1 MSTLSPLESV
11 TWDPNGCRDTTVCP
25 AYATCTTTSDSYYCS
40 CKNGFLASNG
50 QKQFRGPGVE
60 CKDID
65 ECRDRCLFNATCTN
79 TPGSYYCTCNPG
91 FAANNGKLNFIGQE
105 ADCTGIDKC
114 FQDPSP
120 SVPNSVCTNALGSY
134 LFDIL
139 EFFSDIDEC
148 LQDPSP
154 CGPNADCTNTLGS
167 YSCSCAAGFHP
178 NPQGSWK
185 HGNFSCKRAPF
196 KCREDVIPNN
206 EWVQLCQ
213 VGAAVEAEFISFCSL
228 MNATFNVLDD
238 VCKKETTVV
247 SLKST
252 AESFASVIEQTS
264 TWSNFTKE
272 KTSILATVL
281 LESVESTTLA
291 ALLKPSENSSQ
302 SIQTEY
308 LDIESR
314 VISEECS
321 EESET
326 FILKA
331 KGDEMKIWCST
342 IKESESADV
351 NGVAFVSYVGMEAV
365 LDESYFQNPQT
376 PFANSQEKLKMN
388 SRVTGGIITGEK
400 KDGFSKPVIYTLE
413 NTERKKNF
421 ERPFCVSWSTDVER
435 GRWTTSGCELLEAS
449 ETHTVCSCNRM
460 VNLAIIMASGDL
472 TMEFALYVISH
483 VGLIISL
490 VCLAMA
496 IITFL
501 LCRTIHNQNT
511 YLHLHLCVCLFL
523 AKLLFLTG
531 ADKTDGKVG
540 CAVIAGFLHYLFLAC
555 FSWMLVEAVMLFLM
569 VRNLK
574 VVNYF
579 SSRNIKMLYLCA
591 FGYGL
596 PGLVVAVS
604 ASMHPRGYG
613 TYNRLLTF
621 KAFAQIFIL
630 GCSWV
635 LGIFQFGPMAN
646 IMAYLFTII
655 NSLQGAFIFL
665 IHCLLSRQVR
675 EECRRWVTRK
685 PKPSSQSITSGILLS
700 SIPSTSK
707 TWNNISG
714 KQVPAGTYS
723 ETSSSQLTVET
734 QDPAS
739 ATALWAARNADA
751 WGSLPRASRPGLSV
765 LLALSGSEAKNSGEN
780 ADCYNSTHCTCKG
793 GFQSTSGRRYFKPNE
808 KCEDIDECETGLA
821 KCQQK
826 AYCRNQIG
834 SYYCSC
840 VPDFPIFNWVA
851 SIVKLNHDK
860 CYVYETKRC
869 NETSETILEAGN
881 NTMNIDCSAAFKG
894 ATRDSNV
901 VALITYRSL
910 GNILNGSYFGNRR
923 GAKGVKLNSQV
934 MSGSIGVKER
944 KDLSKPV
951 FLTLQHTQED
961 PVLTVI
967 TYVGLSLS
975 LLCLLLAALTFLL
988 CRPIQ
993 NTSTSL
999 HLHLS
1004 ICLFLAH
1011 LLFLT
1016 GINQTEPE
1024 VLCSVIAGVLH
1035 YLYLASFTWM
1045 FLEGLHL
1052 FLTVRN
1058 LKVAN
1063 YTSAGRFKKR
1073 FMYPFG
1079 YGLPALIVAVSAIAG
1094 HKNYGTYTH
1103 CWLKLDKGF
1112 IWSFTGPVALI
1123 ILINLVFYF
1132 QVLWILRSRLSSL
1145 NKEVSTIQ
1153 DTRAMTFKAIAQL
1166 FILGCSWGLGYFMV
1180 EEIGKTM
1187 ESVIAYA
1194 FTVIN
1199 ILQGVLLFVV
1209 HCLLNRQGIKDSYPI
1224 LTNLTSQLT
1233 AGKQKEKA
1241 LLVMLYLQR
1250 VEEAVFTAASGDGK
1264 GRQKVEGQFMAI
1276 ETLKVKQSCSPE
1288 KTFRLRAENQT
1299 VTIHCA
1305 TIAEGRVGGAVAFIS
1320 YASIGSII
1328 NENFVS
1334 EENLRMKENLHN
1346 FYLDS
1351 KIVSGTMGSRKNASL
1366 SRSINFTFQHE
1377 QIILSF
1383 CLTTLWILRY
1393 HLGSLNSEVSR
1404 MQNTRMLTSKAIAQL
1419 FILGCSWGL
1428 GFFLVEEIIDPIRM
1442 VIAYSF
1448 TIINVL
1454 QGVSIFLVYCL
1465 LNRKEIA
1472 NSIGHINN
1480 IMTQSSLKNRKETA
1494 LLATQYLHRV
1504 QLAAYESALNQSTEG
1519 IQRVAL
1525 PFVVIKTLTIKNG
1538 CRTENEMFKLKT
1550 EKESMDIACTSITG
1564 GGMEGAVA
1572 FISYKSIESFLD
1584 SSFVSKENLIL
1595 DEKVDRFQLNS
1606 KVVSSTTGCRKT
1618 CSLATPVNF
1627 TFLHTQLTG
1636 ESKKPLCVYWNDISL
1651 GWSNEGCH
1659 AIFYNGTQTICSCS
1673 HLSTFAILMASV
1685 VLTEDPVLTVITY
1698 VGLSLSLLCLLLA
1711 ALTFLLCRPIQN
1723 TSTSLHLHLSI
1734 CLFLAHL
1741 LFLTGIDRTEPK
1753 VLCSVIAGGLHY
1765 LYLASFTWMFLEG
1778 LHLFLT
1784 VRNLKVV
1791 NYTSAGRFKK
1801 RFMYP
1806 VGYGI
1811 PAVIVAVSAGVNP
1824 RGYGTPLQMLT
1835 FKAIA
1840 QLFLLGCS
1848 WCLGFL
1854 LVELIEEPF
1863 RSVIAYAF
1871 TIINV
1876 LQGVYI
1882 FVVHCLLS
1890 QQVREEYAKWF
1901 RMMSKVPESDS
1912 YVLSSSTAHTHVLE
1926 MLSPACSWVCHP
1938 DSDGVTQ

>member
-1 MSTLSPLESV
+1 MTEHSVMRGFRFLLFWGYCGVCSWGMSTLSPLESV

-65 ECRDRCLFNATCTN
+65 ECSQSPSPCGPNSVCKNLRGRYKCSCLPGFSSPTGNNWSPEKPGHFACTDMNECASPRTCPVHATCHNSLGSYSCVCNQGFGSSNGKMSFQGPGETCEDIDECRDRCLFNATCTN

-105 ADCTGIDKC
+105 ADCT
-114 FQDPSP
+114 
-120 SVPNSVCTNALGSY
+120 
-134 LFDIL
+134 
-139 EFFSDIDEC
+139 DIDEC

-613 TYNRLLTF
+613 TYNRCWLNTDRGFTWSFLGPVCTIIVVNSFLLTWTLWILRQKLSSVNAEVSTLKDTRLLTF

-707 TWNNISG
+707 TG
-714 KQVPAGTYS
+714 
-723 ETSSSQLTVET
+723 
-734 QDPAS
+734 
-739 ATALWAARNADA
+739 
-751 WGSLPRASRPGLSV
+751 
-765 LLALSGSEAKNSGEN
+765 
-780 ADCYNSTHCTCKG
+780 
-793 GFQSTSGRRYFKPNE
+793 
-808 KCEDIDECETGLA
+808 
-821 KCQQK
+821 
-826 AYCRNQIG
+826 
-834 SYYCSC
+834 
-840 VPDFPIFNWVA
+840 
-851 SIVKLNHDK
+851 
-860 CYVYETKRC
+860 
-869 NETSETILEAGN
+869 
-881 NTMNIDCSAAFKG
+881 
-894 ATRDSNV
+894 
-901 VALITYRSL
+901 
-910 GNILNGSYFGNRR
+910 
-923 GAKGVKLNSQV
+923 
-934 MSGSIGVKER
+934 
-944 KDLSKPV
+944 
-951 FLTLQHTQED
+951 
-961 PVLTVI
+961 
-967 TYVGLSLS
+967 
-975 LLCLLLAALTFLL
+975 
-988 CRPIQ
+988 
-993 NTSTSL
+993 
-999 HLHLS
+999 
-1004 ICLFLAH
+1004 
-1011 LLFLT
+1011 
-1016 GINQTEPE
+1016 
-1024 VLCSVIAGVLH
+1024 
-1035 YLYLASFTWM
+1035 
-1045 FLEGLHL
+1045 
-1052 FLTVRN
+1052 
-1058 LKVAN
+1058 
-1063 YTSAGRFKKR
+1063 
-1073 FMYPFG
+1073 
-1079 YGLPALIVAVSAIAG
+1079 
-1094 HKNYGTYTH
+1094 
-1103 CWLKLDKGF
+1103 
-1112 IWSFTGPVALI
+1112 
-1123 ILINLVFYF
+1123 
-1132 QVLWILRSRLSSL
+1132 
-1145 NKEVSTIQ
+1145 
-1153 DTRAMTFKAIAQL
+1153 
-1166 FILGCSWGLGYFMV
+1166 
-1180 EEIGKTM
+1180 
-1187 ESVIAYA
+1187 
-1194 FTVIN
+1194 
-1199 ILQGVLLFVV
+1199 
-1209 HCLLNRQGIKDSYPI
+1209 
-1224 LTNLTSQLT
+1224 
-1233 AGKQKEKA
+1233 
-1241 LLVMLYLQR
+1241 
-1250 VEEAVFTAASGDGK
+1250 
-1264 GRQKVEGQFMAI
+1264 
-1276 ETLKVKQSCSPE
+1276 
-1288 KTFRLRAENQT
+1288 
-1299 VTIHCA
+1299 
-1305 TIAEGRVGGAVAFIS
+1305 
-1320 YASIGSII
+1320 
-1328 NENFVS
+1328 
-1334 EENLRMKENLHN
+1334 
-1346 FYLDS
+1346 
-1351 KIVSGTMGSRKNASL
+1351 
-1366 SRSINFTFQHE
+1366 
-1377 QIILSF
+1377 
-1383 CLTTLWILRY
+1383 
-1393 HLGSLNSEVSR
+1393 
-1404 MQNTRMLTSKAIAQL
+1404 
-1419 FILGCSWGL
+1419 
-1428 GFFLVEEIIDPIRM
+1428 
-1442 VIAYSF
+1442 
-1448 TIINVL
+1448 
-1454 QGVSIFLVYCL
+1454 
-1465 LNRKEIA
+1465 
-1472 NSIGHINN
+1472 
-1480 IMTQSSLKNRKETA
+1480 
-1494 LLATQYLHRV
+1494 
-1504 QLAAYESALNQSTEG
+1504 
-1519 IQRVAL
+1519 
-1525 PFVVIKTLTIKNG
+1525 
-1538 CRTENEMFKLKT
+1538 
-1550 EKESMDIACTSITG
+1550 
-1564 GGMEGAVA
+1564 
-1572 FISYKSIESFLD
+1572 
-1584 SSFVSKENLIL
+1584 
-1595 DEKVDRFQLNS
+1595 
-1606 KVVSSTTGCRKT
+1606 
-1618 CSLATPVNF
+1618 
-1627 TFLHTQLTG
+1627 
-1636 ESKKPLCVYWNDISL
+1636 
-1651 GWSNEGCH
+1651 
-1659 AIFYNGTQTICSCS
+1659 
-1673 HLSTFAILMASV
+1673 
-1685 VLTEDPVLTVITY
+1685 
-1698 VGLSLSLLCLLLA
+1698 
-1711 ALTFLLCRPIQN
+1711 
-1723 TSTSLHLHLSI
+1723 
-1734 CLFLAHL
+1734 
-1741 LFLTGIDRTEPK
+1741 
-1753 VLCSVIAGGLHY
+1753 
-1765 LYLASFTWMFLEG
+1765 
-1778 LHLFLT
+1778 
-1784 VRNLKVV
+1784 
-1791 NYTSAGRFKK
+1791 
-1801 RFMYP
+1801 
-1806 VGYGI
+1806 
-1811 PAVIVAVSAGVNP
+1811 
-1824 RGYGTPLQMLT
+1824 
-1835 FKAIA
+1835 
-1840 QLFLLGCS
+1840 
-1848 WCLGFL
+1848 
-1854 LVELIEEPF
+1854 
-1863 RSVIAYAF
+1863 
-1871 TIINV
+1871 
-1876 LQGVYI
+1876 
-1882 FVVHCLLS
+1882 
-1890 QQVREEYAKWF
+1890 
-1901 RMMSKVPESDS
+1901 
-1912 YVLSSSTAHTHVLE
+1912 
-1926 MLSPACSWVCHP
+1926 
-1938 DSDGVTQ
+1938 